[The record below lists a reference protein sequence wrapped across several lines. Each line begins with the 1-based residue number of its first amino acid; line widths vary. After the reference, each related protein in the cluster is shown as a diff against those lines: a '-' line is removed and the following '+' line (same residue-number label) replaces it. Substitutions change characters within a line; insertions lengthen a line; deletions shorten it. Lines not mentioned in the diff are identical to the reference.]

1 VKLRYAIGGI
11 AAAAVLVVLPANAAA
26 SAGGQVVGLAA
37 QQCGQERADLG
48 RKAFRKRYGPKH
60 TMRACVKRTRPQ
72 VLAAVST
79 ANSDCQNELA
89 EIGTADFIDE
99 YGEDETDSLDNSMA
113 ECIAEDID
121 ETLNPDD
128 SVDDGSDDGT
138 TDE

>member
-11 AAAAVLVVLPANAAA
+11 AAAAVLIALPANAAA
-26 SAGGQVVGLAA
+26 SGGGQVVGLTA
-37 QQCGQERADLG
+37 QQCSQERADLG
-48 RKAFRKRYGPKH
+48 RKAFRKRYGARH

-72 VLAAVST
+72 VLAAVGT
-79 ANSDCQNELA
+79 ASSDCQDELA
-89 EIGTADFIDE
+89 GIGSAGFIDE
-99 YGEDETDSLDNSMA
+99 YGEDETDSLDNAMT

-128 SVDDGSDDGT
+128 YVDDGSDDGA